1 MGSSSLVVDLFLEVS
16 LILTL
21 AERRSGGVD
30 ASSRD
35 LVRWILPLRVRGFNH
50 PPAEKASSSS
60 ERMASEAAW
69 AGRFFDL
76 DGFLCSTDDCADRA
90 EIPGKEFFVPS

>member
-1 MGSSSLVVDLFLEVS
+1 MV
-16 LILTL
+16 
-21 AERRSGGVD
+21 
-30 ASSRD
+30 
-35 LVRWILPLRVRGFNH
+35 
-50 PPAEKASSSS
+50 
-60 ERMASEAAW
+60 SEAAW